1 MPIRSGPDH
10 PQWKGGKSVNSN
22 GYVLMRLPAGHHLR
36 GQNGSG
42 YEHRV
47 VAEQKYG
54 RRLLPTEK
62 VHHIDGNR
70 QNNSPDNLV
79 VCKSDAHH
87 KVHHRKVGL
96 NRKLPDEDNPLITCA
111 CGCNTQFRKFDE
123 YSRPRKYKSGCN
135 SRGETNPAAK
145 ITLELARKIKNE
157 VGTPSQVARKFGV
170 PVSIVSNM
178 RAKTRRSWR
187 NI

>member
-1 MPIRSGPDH
+1 MSFMPLRSGENH
-10 PQWKGGKSVNSN
+10 PFWKGGKSITEH
-22 GYVLMRLPAGHHLR
+22 GYVVIRLPRGHHLR
-36 GQNGSG
+36 TKNGNA

-70 QNNSPDNLV
+70 QNNSPSNLV

-123 YSRPRKYKSGCN
+123 YGRPRKYKSGCN

-145 ITLELARKIKNE
+145 ITLELARKIKNDVHGE
-157 VGTPSQVARKFGV
+157 
-170 PVSIVSNM
+170 IYE
-178 RAKTRRSWR
+178 
-187 NI
+187 